1 MYFIEHLNSLFT
13 LLNAVP
19 VDFVLTEHF
28 MDTLFAVFALDL
40 NFCILYVSMAQFVK
54 FSLYLKKRRDCGVLG
69 TNVMY
74 MRE

>member
-1 MYFIEHLNSLFT
+1 MYFIEHLNSLFM

-54 FSLYLKKRRDCGVLG
+54 FSLKKRRDCGVLG

-74 MRE
+74 IRD

>member
-1 MYFIEHLNSLFT
+1 M

-54 FSLYLKKRRDCGVLG
+54 FSLKKRRDCGVLG

-74 MRE
+74 IRD